1 MRGHP
6 SAEGPTFLVEKVNK
20 GMDVGAGNS
29 WLCRVCRV
37 ESLHGCH
44 GMVQKSDWVGRSI
57 LGGCG
62 STWDLEGSRT
72 CSHPSSLGI
81 YWDELSGLLGT
92 EISFSFLPLTFPGT
106 QTEIPAED
114 ISPACISSC
123 LFHCQKVPF
132 PSRNPCG
139 EALGH

>member
-20 GMDVGAGNS
+20 GMDVGVGSS
-29 WLCRVCRV
+29 WLCHVCRV

-44 GMVQKSDWVGRSI
+44 GMVQKPDWVGWSI
-57 LGGCG
+57 LGGSG
-62 STWDLEGSRT
+62 STWDLGGVQDLL
-72 CSHPSSLGI
+72 PPFI
-81 YWDELSGLLGT
+81 PWDELSGLLGT

-123 LFHCQKVPF
+123 LSYCQKVPF